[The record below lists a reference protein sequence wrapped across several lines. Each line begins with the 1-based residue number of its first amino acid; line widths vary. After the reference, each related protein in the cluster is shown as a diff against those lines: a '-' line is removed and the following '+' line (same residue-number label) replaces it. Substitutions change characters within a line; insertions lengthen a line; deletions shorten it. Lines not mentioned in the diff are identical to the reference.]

1 MIVYADTS
9 ALAKWYIAEAG
20 SAEFERFVQHAE
32 DVVISRL
39 VLVEMRCLLA
49 RRRRSGMIDST
60 IAGEAWAL
68 ALGDVASGSL
78 RVEPL
83 PDARLSDAL
92 QLIEELADVPL
103 RTLDAVHLAAAR
115 VAGAATVATGDAVMA
130 RAARQLRLGVAFFG
144 APEG

>member
-20 SAEFERFVQHAE
+20 SAEFERFVQDAE
-32 DVVISRL
+32 EVVISRL

-49 RRRRSGMIDST
+49 RRRRSGMIDPAT
-60 IAGEAWAL
+60 EGEAWAL
-68 ALGDVASGSL
+68 VLSDVASGGL
-78 RVEPL
+78 WVEPV
-83 PDARLSDAL
+83 PDARLTDAL

-115 VAGAATVATGDAVMA
+115 AAGAATVATGDAVMA
-130 RAARQLRLGVAFFG
+130 RAARQLRLKVAFFG
-144 APEG
+144 APEN